1 MRLLSLFSG
10 IGAFEKALS
19 NLGWPYETAGWCEID
34 PKAATAYAAVH
45 GADPARNLRDVR
57 TVDPAAVGPV
67 DLITYGFPCQDISNA
82 GRQAGLTHED
92 GTTTRSGL
100 FFGALRLIR
109 ALRPRYAIA
118 ENVKALLNR
127 KMAPAWQAVQD
138 GLRDAGYV
146 QYHAVLNARDYG
158 LPQQRERVLIVSIR
172 QDCDL
177 GFFRFSEGVP
187 LTLRLRDVLEPDEAV
202 PERYYLSN
210 PRAEAFLA
218 DLRAR
223 IQQGES
229 ALPPEIP
236 AIAAMRGR
244 GPADPSRRTP
254 GGTFAQRLEPNAE
267 GVCNTLTTVGK
278 DNLVLTRPA
287 PGAITVGRLDSHQ
300 TGGVYSPEG
309 CAPCPKATD
318 YKNPPKI
325 IKIGNLYHRKN
336 GLSDNLLGRVYDPSG
351 VSPAL
356 CPFGHDGPI
365 ITSGKSAG
373 DIFDPSGV
381 CPTLT
386 CSLTAKD
393 PLKIMLDSLRIR
405 RLTPRECWRLMGFSD
420 ADFDRAEATGI
431 GRTAL
436 YRAAG
441 NSIAVPVLEAVFRG
455 LREHITAGEILSD
468 EGAPSH

>member
-1 MRLLSLFSG
+1 MIRLLSLFSG
-10 IGAFEKALS
+10 IGAFEKALT
-19 NLGWPYETAGWCEID
+19 NLGLPYETAGWCEID
-34 PKAATAYAAVH
+34 AKAATAYAAVH

-67 DLITYGFPCQDISNA
+67 DLITYGFPCQDISSA

-92 GTTTRSGL
+92 GTVTRSGL
-100 FFGALRLIR
+100 FFEALRLIR
-109 ALRPRYAIA
+109 ELRPRYAIA

-158 LPQQRERVLIVSIR
+158 LPQQRERVLIVSVR
-172 QDCDL
+172 KDCDL
-177 GFFRFSEGVP
+177 GFFRFPGGTP
-187 LTLRLRDVLEPDEAV
+187 LALRLRDMLEPDEAV
-202 PERYYLSN
+202 PERYYLSS
-210 PRAEAFLA
+210 PRAQAFLA
-218 DLRAR
+218 DLCAR

-236 AIAAMRGR
+236 AIATMRGR
-244 GPADPSRRTP
+244 D
-254 GGTFAQRLEPNAE
+254 
-267 GVCNTLTTVGK
+267 
-278 DNLVLTRPA
+278 

-309 CAPCPKATD
+309 CAPCLKATD

-336 GLSDNLLGRVYDPSG
+336 NLPDNLLGRVYDPFG

-365 ITSGKSAG
+365 ITSTKSAG
-373 DIFDPSGV
+373 DIIDPSGI

-405 RLTPRECWRLMGFSD
+405 HLTPRECWRLMGFTD
-420 ADFDRAEATGI
+420 EDFDRAEATGI

-441 NSIAVPVLEAVFRG
+441 NSIAVPVLEAVFQG
-455 LREHITAGEILSD
+455 LREHITASEILSD
-468 EGAPSH
+468 ND

>member
-1 MRLLSLFSG
+1 M
-10 IGAFEKALS
+10 
-19 NLGWPYETAGWCEID
+19 
-34 PKAATAYAAVH
+34 
-45 GADPARNLRDVR
+45 
-57 TVDPAAVGPV
+57 
-67 DLITYGFPCQDISNA
+67 
-82 GRQAGLTHED
+82 
-92 GTTTRSGL
+92 
-100 FFGALRLIR
+100 
-109 ALRPRYAIA
+109 
-118 ENVKALLNR
+118 
-127 KMAPAWQAVQD
+127 
-138 GLRDAGYV
+138 
-146 QYHAVLNARDYG
+146 
-158 LPQQRERVLIVSIR
+158 
-172 QDCDL
+172 
-177 GFFRFSEGVP
+177 
-187 LTLRLRDVLEPDEAV
+187 LEPDEAV
-202 PERYYLSN
+202 PDRYYLSN
-210 PRAEAFLA
+210 PCAEAFLA

-244 GPADPSRRTP
+244 DPADPSRRTP

-278 DNLVLTRPA
+278 DNLVLTGPA

-309 CAPCPKATD
+309 CAPCLKATD

-336 GLSDNLLGRVYDPSG
+336 NLPDNLLGRVYDPSG

-365 ITSGKSAG
+365 ITSTKSAG
-373 DIFDPSGV
+373 DIIDPSGV
-381 CPTLT
+381 CPTLACT
-386 CSLTAKD
+386 LTAKD

-405 RLTPRECWRLMGFSD
+405 RLTPRECWRLMGFTD
-420 ADFDRAEATGI
+420 TDFDRAEATGI

-436 YRAAG
+436 YHAAG

-455 LREHITAGEILSD
+455 LQEHITASEILSD

>member
-1 MRLLSLFSG
+1 M
-10 IGAFEKALS
+10 
-19 NLGWPYETAGWCEID
+19 
-34 PKAATAYAAVH
+34 
-45 GADPARNLRDVR
+45 
-57 TVDPAAVGPV
+57 
-67 DLITYGFPCQDISNA
+67 
-82 GRQAGLTHED
+82 
-92 GTTTRSGL
+92 
-100 FFGALRLIR
+100 
-109 ALRPRYAIA
+109 
-118 ENVKALLNR
+118 
-127 KMAPAWQAVQD
+127 
-138 GLRDAGYV
+138 
-146 QYHAVLNARDYG
+146 
-158 LPQQRERVLIVSIR
+158 
-172 QDCDL
+172 
-177 GFFRFSEGVP
+177 
-187 LTLRLRDVLEPDEAV
+187 LEPDEAV

-218 DLRAR
+218 DLRTR
-223 IQQGES
+223 IQEGES

-278 DNLVLTRPA
+278 DNLVLIGPA
-287 PGAITVGRLDSHQ
+287 PGAITAGRLDSHN
-300 TGGVYSPEG
+300 P
-309 CAPCPKATD
+309 TD

-336 GLSDNLLGRVYDPSG
+336 NLPDNLLGRVYDPGG

-356 CPFGHDGPI
+356 CPFGHGGPI
-365 ITSGKSAG
+365 ITSSKSAG
-373 DIFDPSGV
+373 DVFDPSGV

-386 CSLTAKD
+386 CTLTAKD